1 MKILIT
7 GCCGFIGGHLCEQL
21 LQTQNDIMIMGIDNM
36 NDYYNNQIKY
46 KTLEILLK
54 FKNFEFEKND
64 ILNSKL
70 IYNWKP
76 DKVIHLAAM
85 AGVRYSLQNPQLYI
99 DTNIKGFVNILE
111 QIKQLNYNCRLI
123 YASSSSVYGLNS
135 KIPFSESDD
144 IDKTNSI
151 YATTKKCKENFAQ
164 LYSQIYN
171 LETIGLRFFTVY
183 GPRGRPDM
191 APYKF
196 LYNILNNI
204 PIEKYGDGSSSR
216 DYTYID
222 DIVQGIIATI
232 NVNLPKNYEI
242 FNLGNSYPI
251 SLNKFIKT
259 CENVSNKKA
268 IIIQKN
274 QQLGDVPDTFAD
286 ISKAK
291 NLLKYSPKTSIEVG
305 LKNTYEY
312 LLTISTSDM
321 NLPVR

>member
-7 GCCGFIGGHLCEQL
+7 GCCGFIGGHLCEKL

-111 QIKQLNYNCRLI
+111 QIKELNYNCRLI

-135 KIPFSESDD
+135 KIPFNESDD

-312 LLTISTSDM
+312 LLTMPTSNT

>member
-7 GCCGFIGGHLCEQL
+7 GCCGFIGGHLCEKL

-85 AGVRYSLQNPQLYI
+85 AGVRYSLQNPPLYI

-312 LLTISTSDM
+312 LLTISTSDT